1 MRDSLCT
8 SPPSDTQAPSV
19 ATTVITADEPGE
31 AVYVIL
37 SGSAKVH
44 VIRPDGTEVI
54 LAVLGPGDVAGEMSN
69 ALSPK

>member
-1 MRDSLCT
+1 M
-8 SPPSDTQAPSV
+8 

-54 LAVLGPGDVAGEMSN
+54 LAVLGPGEVAGEMSN
-69 ALSPK
+69 AISPK